1 MRQKLLDAGYK
12 SIIALTGGIASG
24 KSNIRKILGTLGAVT
39 IDADVLGHLAYH
51 PTGSVYEKICKEF
64 PQVVSPTDKSIDRRK
79 LGDLVFGDSSA
90 AQSARSKLN
99 SIVWPAVADMMES
112 VFLKELDTLR
122 ASSDSHVPENGPV
135 AVFEAAL
142 FLESDWDFVDEV
154 WIAYV
159 PLEEA
164 IHRLVVSRGLDYDSA
179 LARIQSQKSNEE
191 RFELAKKKNLF
202 TVCINTSGTFD
213 ETREI
218 VQREWT
224 TLLSER
230 IPK

>member
-51 PTGSVYEKICKEF
+51 PTGPVYEKICKEF

-122 ASSDSHVPENGPV
+122 ASPDSHVQENGPV